1 MIGWVVGKLIIKV
14 VSNIGW
20 VVGGQVDLTHL
31 FCELEQVWQT
41 QVVDDISRPDQHRAA
56 ILLQQLEVVSVA
68 AVPVELMEE
77 GQVTLISIHTTTRTS
92 SLGITVVKVVV
103 PTQGLDFQSIKIVGP
118 VGGLLFF

>member
-14 VSNIGW
+14 GSNIGW
-20 VVGGQVDLTHL
+20 VVGVQVDLTHL

-41 QVVDDISRPDQHRAA
+41 QVVDDIPRPHQHRAA

-77 GQVTLISIHTTTRTS
+77 GQVTLISTHTTRTS
-92 SLGITVVKVVV
+92 SLGITVVVS
-103 PTQGLDFQSIKIVGP
+103 TQSLDFQSIKIVGP

>member
-1 MIGWVVGKLIIKV
+1 MASSL
-14 VSNIGW
+14 
-20 VVGGQVDLTHL
+20 QVDLTHL

-41 QVVDDISRPDQHRAA
+41 QVVDDIPRPHQHRAA
-56 ILLQQLEVVSVA
+56 VLLQQLEVVSVA

-92 SLGITVVKVVV
+92 SLGITVVV
-103 PTQGLDFQSIKIVGP
+103 PTQGLDFQSIQIVGP